1 MSLAFSQLLSLQ
13 CPNWDGK
20 RKREEEVFSAQTKL
34 SVAFLM
40 PKVVKFPVNPFIY
53 SREDKY
59 KELAQTSP
67 IL

>member
-20 RKREEEVFSAQTKL
+20 RKRRSCFNSAQTKL
-34 SVAFLM
+34 SVAFFNAKSQL
-40 PKVVKFPVNPFIY
+40 PDNSFIY

-59 KELAQTSP
+59 KELAQPSSN
-67 IL
+67 L